1 MHAFRHSVV
10 LGSVPI
16 RPRQGMKKEEVNNMV
31 MMFTIIS
38 VQRYYTQTAQLLV
51 LRVDGKL

>member
-1 MHAFRHSVV
+1 
-10 LGSVPI
+10 
-16 RPRQGMKKEEVNNMV
+16 MKKEEVNNMV

-38 VQRYYTQTAQLLV
+38 GQRYYTQTAQLLV